1 MAAVCHECEMP
12 LISRYRCALSLF
24 HDSNT
29 EITEPFLGDLPH
41 GLPGEIGLVLDAVA
55 ALGIIDNV
63 ERLEV
68 YTPRRQAEGCEE
80 PAVGVV
86 SAPGTMLG
94 QRLGDVVIHSYE
106 DNGREHS
113 GHRENGAA
121 AHRQNQR
128 FGRVTEMLADTSLF
142 CDVVFKGLE
151 VARDLCLEPGQI
163 TAMETGPRD
172 AD

>member
-1 MAAVCHECEMP
+1 
-12 LISRYRCALSLF
+12 
-24 HDSNT
+24 
-29 EITEPFLGDLPH
+29 
-41 GLPGEIGLVLDAVA
+41 
-55 ALGIIDNV
+55 
-63 ERLEV
+63 
-68 YTPRRQAEGCEE
+68 
-80 PAVGVV
+80 
-86 SAPGTMLG
+86 MLG

-172 AD
+172 AGGKDKPVPSGKIQVIDVQQAAALAPVMLPQIRLVSADPHPGCDLVVVRNVNDGV